1 MFTTAPLFGRFHSGI
16 KPALRHV
23 RAQPLHHL
31 EGLLTGRLDPALL
44 APNPSHAN
52 SRQRD
57 YPPKLAWLAFLDQT
71 LNPDASCRSA
81 VRQIQ
86 AYHQVQPV
94 PRHVADDP
102 SAYCQARGRWTLPE
116 LTAIRRDLAG
126 HTASEPLNLGWGV
139 LPPVKLVDGTCL
151 NLPDT
156 LKNRRAYPQSSDQKP
171 GCGFPLLRLTG
182 VFSLATGALLER
194 EHGPYTTS
202 ENELYQRLWP
212 TFQQGDLVLGD
223 RNFGAWG
230 ALASLQAQQ
239 VDGLFRLHASRNAD
253 FRRGVKL
260 GPNDRLVTWAKPR
273 NQPAQLTGQPWAA
286 LPATLTVRLIRFAA
300 PTSRGGTKKIVLV
313 TTLRDPLRWP
323 VQRLAALYARRWQVE
338 LNFDDLK
345 TTLHMDMLS
354 CRTPAMI
361 HKELEMHLIA
371 YNLIRSLQGEAAVTC
386 HVPLARLSFKGCLDT
401 ATRYSQVIA
410 QLPVSHRKRR
420 RALYAHMLAV
430 MAADQVPAR
439 PGRFEPRC
447 RKRRPKPFPLM
458 TQPRRILQAA
468 GVNHIP
474 NQKPRKA

>member
-1 MFTTAPLFGRFHSGI
+1 MFTTAPLFGKFHSGI
-16 KPALRHV
+16 KPAARLL
-23 RAQPLHHL
+23 RAQPLHHM
-31 EGLLTGRLDPALL
+31 EVLLADRLDPALL
-44 APNPSHAN
+44 APNSSQAN

-57 YPPKLAWLAFLDQT
+57 YPPKLSFLGFLDQT
-71 LNPDASCRSA
+71 LNPDSSCRSA

-94 PRHVADDP
+94 PRHLADDP
-102 SAYCQARGRWTLPE
+102 SAYCQARARWTLHE
-116 LTAIRRDLAG
+116 LSDIRRDLAG
-126 HTASEPLNLGWGV
+126 RIASEPLNLGWGV

-156 LKNRRAYPQSSDQKP
+156 FKNRRAYPQTTDQKP
-171 GCGFPLLRLTG
+171 ECGFPLLRLVG
-182 VFSLATGALLER
+182 VFSLETGALLER

-212 TFQQGDLVLGD
+212 AFAPGDLILGD
-223 RNFGAWG
+223 RNFGSWG
-230 ALASLQAQQ
+230 ALASLRAQQ

-253 FRRGVKL
+253 FRRGQKL
-260 GPNDRLVTWAKPR
+260 GPHDRLVTWVKPR
-273 NQPAQLTGQPWAA
+273 NRPANLTAAQWAA
-286 LPATLTVRLIRFAA
+286 LPATLTVRLVRFTV
-300 PTSRGGTKKIVLV
+300 PTRQGGTQKIVLV
-313 TTLRDPLRWP
+313 TTLLDTLCWP
-323 VQRLAALYARRWQVE
+323 VERLATLYARRWQIE
-338 LNFDDLK
+338 LYFDDLK

-361 HKELEMHLIA
+361 GKELEMHLIA
-371 YNLIRSLQGEAAVTC
+371 YNLIRSLQGQAAVSC

-401 ATRYSQVIA
+401 ATRYSQVMA

-420 RALYAHMLAV
+420 RAMYAHMLAV

-458 TQPRRILQAA
+458 TQPRRVLQAA
-468 GVNHIP
+468 GVNHIS
-474 NQKPRKA
+474 NQKRPKA